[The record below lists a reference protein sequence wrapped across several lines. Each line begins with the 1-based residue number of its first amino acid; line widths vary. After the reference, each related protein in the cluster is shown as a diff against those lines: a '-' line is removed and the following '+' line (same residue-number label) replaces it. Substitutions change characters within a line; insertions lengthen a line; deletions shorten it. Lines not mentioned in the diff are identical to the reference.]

1 MRLTD
6 FKPYVKIATL
16 QRLKRSGMEE
26 KFKKRDKFVSRIN
39 IDGVTQPLGI
49 FDTLEEAKRVYDK
62 ASAENHFK

>member
-1 MRLTD
+1 
-6 FKPYVKIATL
+6 
-16 QRLKRSGMEE
+16 MEE